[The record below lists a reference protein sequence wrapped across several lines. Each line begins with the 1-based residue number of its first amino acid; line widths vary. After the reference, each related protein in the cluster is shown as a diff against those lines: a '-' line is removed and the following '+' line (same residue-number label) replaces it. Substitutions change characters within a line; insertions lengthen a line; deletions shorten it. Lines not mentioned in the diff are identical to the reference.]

1 MSPTNRE
8 HPIKSLI
15 SKGEGVDL
23 DFKQEIQ
30 NPRKI
35 AKSMVS
41 FANTQGGIL
50 LIGVR
55 DNGSIAGIKSE
66 DEVHMLGLAA
76 SFYSKPEIQFTIQ
89 EYILEGKT
97 VLKVHIPRGEN
108 QPYYAK
114 SDDDKWWVYVRVN
127 DKCIL
132 ASKTTVD
139 FMHNRSKPVKMT
151 LGKLEQS
158 ILLFVGGREKT
169 TLDDICNKFNLGKR
183 RTSRILVD
191 LMRLQAIRS
200 HTTEKT
206 EFYTSSNL

>member
-1 MSPTNRE
+1 MSPTNKE
-8 HPIKSLI
+8 HPIKILI

-30 NPRKI
+30 NPQKI

-41 FANTQGGIL
+41 FANSQGGVL

-76 SFYSKPEIQFTIQ
+76 SFYSKPEIQFTVQ
-89 EYILEGKT
+89 EYNLEGKT
-97 VLKVHIPRGEN
+97 ILKVFIPRGEN

-114 SDDDKWWVYVRVN
+114 SDDEKWWVYVRVN

-139 FMHNRSKPVKMT
+139 FMHNRAKPVKMT

-169 TLDDICNKFNLGKR
+169 TLDEICNKFNLGKR

-206 EFYTSSNL
+206 EFYTSTNP